1 VVAMCITRCYSFKM
15 RAFKNKW
22 FQKWVKKEGLSEE
35 ILHDVACEVVE
46 GRVEAD
52 LGGGLFKKRVAKPGR
67 GKSGGYRFIIGFRK
81 GNTDRIIFM
90 FAFAKNERTNIT
102 KLEEEVLCSVAE
114 SFFSASNVQI
124 ECMIRINELFEVKRN
139 E

>member
-1 VVAMCITRCYSFKM
+1 MVAMCITQCYNGKM

-35 ILHDVACEVVE
+35 ILHAVACEVVD
-46 GRVEAD
+46 GKVEAD
-52 LGGGLFKKRVAKPGR
+52 LGGGLFKKRVAKLGR

-81 GNTDRIIFM
+81 GNTDRILFM
-90 FAFAKNERTNIT
+90 FAFGKNERSNIT
-102 KLEEEVLCSVAE
+102 KSEEEVLCSVAE
-114 SFFSASNVQI
+114 SFFSASDVQI
-124 ECMIRINELFEVKRN
+124 DCMIRINELFEVKKN